1 MSSMQPAALIKD
13 SRTCSW
19 IKFMTL
25 ISMYNRFILVCCSG
39 SSYRH
44 QARQEGSVWPSSPV
58 SWRPPPPRG
67 LEVSPCLLASR
78 CCPWAFSFLYWE
90 HGTTTFIRMLS
101 DKNWNRYAQYTLGTG
116 QGRLSYEQVPGSFLL
131 VADEWEELSLF
142 KKTSEWLSISRWLNR
157 FGLPAHSL
165 CHSTGA
171 SFW

>member
-1 MSSMQPAALIKD
+1 
-13 SRTCSW
+13 
-19 IKFMTL
+19 
-25 ISMYNRFILVCCSG
+25 MYNRFILVCCSG

-44 QARQEGSVWPSSPV
+44 QARRGDSAWPSSPV

-67 LEVSPCLLASR
+67 LEVSPCFLACS

-101 DKNWNRYAQYTLGTG
+101 DKNWNRYAQYIWTNTWGTG
-116 QGRLSYEQVPGSFLL
+116 RGRLSFEHVPGSFLL

-142 KKTSEWLSISRWLNR
+142 KKTSEWWKLSISRGLYR